1 MLPGQHGR
9 RALGPDGPT
18 EESREADRSDEEE
31 PARRRFLLLLGSGA
45 LGAAG
50 LGLAAA
56 TLRFIEPNV
65 LFEEERR
72 FAVGRPEDVP
82 VGTVLVLLRQRVFV
96 VREARGFYALSAVCT
111 HLGCITRYQAEQRG
125 FFCPCHGSRYA
136 LSGTVTAGPAP
147 AALLRLQLSIE
158 QEQLVV
164 DTGRL
169 APADAVL
176 EVPA

>member
-1 MLPGQHGR
+1 MLP
-9 RALGPDGPT
+9 AEDELETSCP
-18 EESREADRSDEEE
+18 EAEE
-31 PARRRFLLLLGSGA
+31 PARRRFLLLVGSSA

-50 LGLAAA
+50 LSLAAA

-65 LFEEERR
+65 LFEEEQR
-72 FAVGRPEDVP
+72 FAVGRPEDIQ
-82 VGTVLVLLRQRVFV
+82 VGTVLVLVRQRVFV

-125 FFCPCHGSRYA
+125 FLCPCHGSRYA
-136 LSGTVTAGPAP
+136 LSGAVTAGPAP
-147 AALLRLQLSIE
+147 AALRRLRLSIE

-164 DTGRL
+164 NAAEL
-169 APADAVL
+169 APPDAVL